1 MREEGLLNRNVGRT
15 SRMLAEKRWEE
26 DGREIVLQRKEQIP
40 ENSKYSKKTKNKR
53 AELVQ

>member
-1 MREEGLLNRNVGRT
+1 MREEGLLNRNVERT
-15 SRMLAEKRWEE
+15 SGMLAEKRWEE
-26 DGREIVLQRKEQIP
+26 DGREIVLQRNEQVP